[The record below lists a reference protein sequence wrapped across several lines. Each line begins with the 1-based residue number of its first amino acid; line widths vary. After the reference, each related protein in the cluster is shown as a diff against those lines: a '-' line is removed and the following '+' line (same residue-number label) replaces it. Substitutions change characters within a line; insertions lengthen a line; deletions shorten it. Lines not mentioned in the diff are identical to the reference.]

1 MCELR
6 RMLNKAAKT
15 LWWDLRKSSRLTVE
29 NPLFGPRYELQ
40 RYVIGK
46 EVPVIITPSCPVY
59 LLNYVF
65 FVLRADSGYIS
76 VLCVC
81 RQLIPGNM
89 FGDTHK
95 AIFLFYKTPVPVLRP
110 T

>member
-1 MCELR
+1 
-6 RMLNKAAKT
+6 
-15 LWWDLRKSSRLTVE
+15 
-29 NPLFGPRYELQ
+29 
-40 RYVIGK
+40 
-46 EVPVIITPSCPVY
+46 VY